1 MSLPSGPQIFLVSQ
15 VNYIYEGDILM
26 FFAALNSSETEIPTP
41 SLPGCSQKTIPPSAD
56 SFPYFLYH
64 CPAATVEKSL
74 LLPDLDITVDFG
86 PLLTGLSG
94 MSQLSA
100 RTQLPLVIG
109 LSNTLYDDLNLYSAR
124 NIHSWRKHGCAL
136 YCGYSSSEC

>member
-1 MSLPSGPQIFLVSQ
+1 M
-15 VNYIYEGDILM
+15 
-26 FFAALNSSETEIPTP
+26 
-41 SLPGCSQKTIPPSAD
+41 CSQKTTHPSSD
-56 SFPYFLYH
+56 SFPYFFYH

-86 PLLTGLSG
+86 PLLAGLSG

-109 LSNTLYDDLNLYSAR
+109 LCNELYDDLIYTVPVTFIPGVNMAAPYIVDIRQVNA
-124 NIHSWRKHGCAL
+124 NPAL
-136 YCGYSSSEC
+136 AAFGIFEVSLSLN